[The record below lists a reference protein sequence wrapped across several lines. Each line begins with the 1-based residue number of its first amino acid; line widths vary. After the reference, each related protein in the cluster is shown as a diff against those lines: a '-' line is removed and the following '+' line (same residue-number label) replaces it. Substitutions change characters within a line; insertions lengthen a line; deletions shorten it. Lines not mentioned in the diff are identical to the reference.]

1 MVVNS
6 EESLIKE
13 RMVLKFTHL
22 ECIQGRAY
30 EISVNLESS
39 WLMHEW
45 LLKLNALSELEFK
58 QLSWK

>member
-13 RMVLKFTHL
+13 RMVLKFTLL
-22 ECIQGRAY
+22 ECMQGRAY
-30 EISVNLESS
+30 EISLHLGSY
-39 WLMHEW
+39 WLYEW
-45 LLKLNALSELEFK
+45 LLKLNALSELEFQ